1 MGESAN
7 VSSVDAV
14 DSFRVSVINYL
25 AKTRPLL
32 EDVTDDVRRTRQ
44 WLEHDRRTYWE
55 NQIKRRR
62 KALEEAEQAV
72 FSARISDLR
81 AVSSAENAAVARAKR
96 AMNEAEEKLRAV
108 KRWTREFD
116 LRVEPLVKQ
125 LEQLGTT
132 LSNTMPKAAVH
143 LGQLVKTLDAY
154 AATNTAAPPAPPTAP
169 ADAEEKP

>member
-14 DSFRVSVINYL
+14 DGFRVSVINYL

-81 AVSSAENAAVARAKR
+81 AVSSAENAAVARARR

-154 AATNTAAPPAPPTAP
+154 AATSTSAPLPPPTAP